1 MKNARIKLSEIRVGQ
16 LVVTSD
22 SAEAQVRTVESI
34 DGLMVTLTWYE
45 GTSQCIQGVDYSL
58 LRVPTIAQVEYSINN
73 NGRLANLQDVADVTL
88 LIG

>member
-1 MKNARIKLSEIRVGQ
+1 MKKAIKLKDIRPGQ

-22 SAEAQVRTVESI
+22 SPEAQVRTVESV
-34 DGLMVTLTWYE
+34 DGFQVTLTWYE

-58 LRVPTIAQVEYSINN
+58 LGVPTIAQIEYSISNY
-73 NGRLANLQDVADVTL
+73 GRLANLQDVEDVAL

>member
-1 MKNARIKLSEIRVGQ
+1 MSKKIKLQNIYVGQ

-22 SAEAQVRTVESI
+22 SAEAQVRTVESVE
-34 DGLMVTLTWYE
+34 GLMVTLTWYE

-58 LRVPTIAQVEYSINN
+58 LSVPTVAQIEFSINN
-73 NGRLANLQDVADVTL
+73 YGRLANLQDVEDVTL

>member
-1 MKNARIKLSEIRVGQ
+1 MSKKIKLQNIYVGQ

-22 SAEAQVRTVESI
+22 SAEAQVRTVESVE
-34 DGLMVTLTWYE
+34 GFQVTLTWYE

-58 LRVPTIAQVEYSINN
+58 LSVPTVAQIEYSINN
-73 NGRLANLQDVADVTL
+73 YGRLANLQDVEDVTL

>member
-1 MKNARIKLSEIRVGQ
+1 MSKKIKLQNIYVGQ

-22 SAEAQVRTVESI
+22 NAEAQVRTVESVE
-34 DGLMVTLTWYE
+34 GLMVTLTWYE

-58 LRVPTIAQVEYSINN
+58 LSVPTVAQIEFSINN
-73 NGRLANLQDVADVTL
+73 YGRLANLQDVEDVTL

>member
-1 MKNARIKLSEIRVGQ
+1 MKKAIKLKDIRPGQ

-22 SAEAQVRTVESI
+22 SPEAQVRTVESVE
-34 DGLMVTLTWYE
+34 GFQVTLTWYE

-58 LRVPTIAQVEYSINN
+58 LGVPTIAQIEYSINN
-73 NGRLANLQDVADVTL
+73 YGRLATMEDVKDVAL